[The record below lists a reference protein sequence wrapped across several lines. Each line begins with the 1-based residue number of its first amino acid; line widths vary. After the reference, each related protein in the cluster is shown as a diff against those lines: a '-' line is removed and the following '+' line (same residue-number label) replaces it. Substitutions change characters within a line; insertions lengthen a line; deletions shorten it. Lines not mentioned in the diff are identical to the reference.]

1 MAEGVFDDEPIGQSR
16 AQPGGIV
23 IEDAPPIGDAPPVTH
38 RPLPRQ
44 QQQQQNPLGSIPQ
57 PAAGTKIKATFQ
69 TEYDPAQVAS
79 LQGQRPMARP
89 PLQPFQSRYH
99 VPQGRDVNAGEWLEN
114 NCSNPQYSDY
124 YITVRRK
131 SPANMA
137 GLVISAERR
146 IPLMRLSELVQTVQ
160 ELCGGGSYCY
170 DVYSVDHQPQLRGNF
185 TIPQNDFPPKTPDT
199 GFAGSHDAK
208 TDAPEVAEKK
218 KELEIKRLQ
227 KQIEEIDRK
236 ELREDERKRE
246 TEMGEAAEAR
256 KEMVQFMRESREETR
271 RILEDSK
278 KDSQGLML
286 QMMTMMKEVVGS
298 LKQSDGGGSNV
309 VAEAVKAQG
318 EFLANSIKTQSE
330 NSSKFMEMMIGMNKS
345 SKEETASAAR
355 VQSESQTK
363 MVEMVVNNVKTMA
376 EVSKGSGDK
385 MQELFLGLL
394 TKQMNHNPMKEVL
407 DLMRQ
412 GEDRAAE
419 KYEMVMEIMEKNRT
433 VADPNADP
441 FSNILAGV
449 IDRFTRGGGGAG
461 ASGIAGGAQP
471 ANMTPEQISEFARAI
486 APVVQAH
493 MQYQQQNPQS
503 AAQAAL
509 PPPSQMPPAQQ
520 PGAPQ
525 NPPVIQTA
533 DLFGD
538 GDMDGDGEDYPTI
551 GAVPPQQ
558 QATPQQPPPQQQAA
572 PQQQQA
578 APQQPQPA
586 TPPKSREE
594 AILMSGGEEIYTRN
608 VATQIIH
615 MAIRDAQGKAQRAS
629 WVEAASVWLTDAMQK
644 ALADAADVPHKALV
658 IQQKCDPA
666 AFDALMAVTSAET
679 YTVFCA
685 GLSTLSEMIKAKQP
699 S

>member
-1 MAEGVFDDEPIGQSR
+1 
-16 AQPGGIV
+16 
-23 IEDAPPIGDAPPVTH
+23 
-38 RPLPRQ
+38 
-44 QQQQQNPLGSIPQ
+44 
-57 PAAGTKIKATFQ
+57 
-69 TEYDPAQVAS
+69 
-79 LQGQRPMARP
+79 
-89 PLQPFQSRYH
+89 
-99 VPQGRDVNAGEWLEN
+99 
-114 NCSNPQYSDY
+114 
-124 YITVRRK
+124 
-131 SPANMA
+131 
-137 GLVISAERR
+137 
-146 IPLMRLSELVQTVQ
+146 
-160 ELCGGGSYCY
+160 
-170 DVYSVDHQPQLRGNF
+170 
-185 TIPQNDFPPKTPDT
+185 
-199 GFAGSHDAK
+199 
-208 TDAPEVAEKK
+208 
-218 KELEIKRLQ
+218 
-227 KQIEEIDRK
+227 
-236 ELREDERKRE
+236 
-246 TEMGEAAEAR
+246 MGEAAEAR

-278 KDSQGLML
+278 KDNQTLVM
-286 QMMTMMKEVVGS
+286 QMMTMMKEIVGS

-330 NSSKFMEMMIGMNKS
+330 NSSKFMEMMINMNKS

-394 TKQMNHNPMKEVL
+394 TKQINHNPMKEVL

-419 KYEMVMEIMEKNRT
+419 KYEMVMEIMEKNRAPVT
-433 VADPNADP
+433 DPNADP

-461 ASGIAGGAQP
+461 ASRIAGGAQP
-471 ANMTPEQISEFARAI
+471 ANMTPEQINEFARAI

-503 AAQAAL
+503 ADQAAL

-520 PGAPQ
+520 PVAPQ

-551 GAVPPQQ
+551 GA
-558 QATPQQPPPQQQAA
+558 APPQQQAA
-572 PQQQQA
+572 PQHPPPQQQP

-615 MAIRDAQGKAQRAS
+615 MAIRDAQNKAQRAS

-666 AFDALMAVTSAET
+666 AFDALKAVTTQET
-679 YTVFCA
+679 YMVFCS
-685 GLSTLSEMIKAKQP
+685 GLSTLSEMIKAKQL